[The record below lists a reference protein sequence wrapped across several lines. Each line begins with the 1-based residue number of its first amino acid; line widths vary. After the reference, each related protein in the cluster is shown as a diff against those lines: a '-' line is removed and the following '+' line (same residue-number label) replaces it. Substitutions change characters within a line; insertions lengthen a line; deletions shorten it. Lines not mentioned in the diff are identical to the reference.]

1 MIIPHGELK
10 LMIAKLMTGGEIG
23 KLYWIWLYYTWHDII
38 LFESGFILVINVFY
52 TLSEN
57 KWYIKEERKYIHMK
71 FSVKTREV
79 KTREGQIII
88 TGANNRKQNLYQLF
102 KHDWS
107 KYSN

>member
-1 MIIPHGELK
+1 
-10 LMIAKLMTGGEIG
+10 
-23 KLYWIWLYYTWHDII
+23 
-38 LFESGFILVINVFY
+38 
-52 TLSEN
+52 
-57 KWYIKEERKYIHMK
+57 MK

-102 KHDWS
+102 KHEWS